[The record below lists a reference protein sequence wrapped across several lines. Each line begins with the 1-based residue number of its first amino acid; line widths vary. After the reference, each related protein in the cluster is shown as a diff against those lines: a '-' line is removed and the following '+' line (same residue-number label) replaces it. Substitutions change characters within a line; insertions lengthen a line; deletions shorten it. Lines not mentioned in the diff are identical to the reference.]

1 MVSADLQR
9 RVNADFK
16 SIHIAYALI
25 AFAFA
30 IEIAVLII
38 GVALGISSG
47 DHFENTK
54 AIRDAASPIGDNPGI
69 LSQLGTIEAVNTW
82 VDPMRL
88 LGVAMFFLG
97 IVMVLYTVVRTLKVR
112 AEAFRVAIPAIV
124 ESRKSSGSEG

>member
-9 RVNADFK
+9 RVDGDFK
-16 SIHIAYALI
+16 SIHIAYGIILA
-25 AFAFA
+25 AFL
-30 IEIAVLII
+30 IEIAALGI

-47 DHFENTK
+47 DHYENTK
-54 AIRDAASPIGDNPGI
+54 AIRDAASPLGDNPGI

-88 LGVAMFFLG
+88 LGVAMFLLG
-97 IVMVLYTVVRTLKVR
+97 IAMVLFTIIRTLKVR
-112 AEAFRVAIPAIV
+112 GEAFRVAIPAIV